1 MSLERLADRGTKDA
15 GKRGGKPLAKIRP
28 TQVAAPRADA
38 LAVPP
43 SGPPPEVRVAGWSA
57 RRPLMIGGLALLILV
72 GGFGA
77 WAAATTISGA
87 IIAPGR
93 FAVASN
99 RQVVQHPDGGVVET
113 VLVKEGDRVTKGDTL
128 VTLDPTFLASQI
140 AVADGRLTEIRARRA
155 RLEAERDEF
164 EAIVFPDDLLSMAG
178 GDPEI
183 AELIQGQRSLFEARN
198 TSEGGSRTQLERRTE
213 QIAAQIDGIDAQS
226 AALGEQLELMEE
238 ELRNTQSLLDRGL
251 AQAPRVL
258 ALRREASRLRGTVG
272 QLAADRAR
280 SEAQITETELQII
293 TLGTSRRETAITELR
308 DIRAEELQLTE
319 QLRAQQAQ
327 FDRLTVTAPVG
338 GVVYGM
344 TVFGVGSVVRP
355 ADPVLFIV
363 PQDEGLVIE
372 ARVEPI
378 HVDQVYPGQ
387 PVRVMLSAFDARTTP
402 ELNGEV
408 RSLSPDAFDDE
419 RSGAPYYRA
428 EIVLQEGEVDRLRAN
443 QILIPGMPADAFIRT
458 SDRTPLAYLTGPL
471 VDYFVRAFREGG
483 PSGMPEPAMVPGPR
497 GSDAAE
503 IPPPVVGG

>member
-1 MSLERLADRGTKDA
+1 MTDDRITGRAKGAKPGPRQLARI
-15 GKRGGKPLAKIRP
+15 KPA
-28 TQVAAPRADA
+28 QVAAPRADA
-38 LAVPP
+38 LAPP
-43 SGPPPEVRVAGWSA
+43 PAGPPPDVRVAGWSA
-57 RRPLMIGGLALLILV
+57 RRPLMIGGVMLAILL

-77 WAAATTISGA
+77 WAASTTISGA

-99 RQVVQHPDGGVVET
+99 RQVVQHPDGGVVAE
-113 VLVKEGDRVTKGDTL
+113 VHVKEGDRVAKGDVL

-140 AVADGRLTEIRARRA
+140 AIAEGRLTEIRARRA
-155 RLEAERDEF
+155 RLEAERDEQD
-164 EAIVFPDDLLSMAG
+164 AIRFPPDLLAKAEE
-178 GDPEI
+178 DPEV
-183 AELIQGQRSLFEARN
+183 AELMEGQRTLFEARN
-198 TSEGGSRTQLERRTE
+198 VSEAGSRTQLERRTE
-213 QIAAQIDGIDAQS
+213 QIAAQIVGIDAQS
-226 AALGEQLELMEE
+226 EALEEQLSLMEE
-238 ELRNTQSLLDRGL
+238 ELATTQSLLDRGL

-258 ALRREASRLRGTVG
+258 SLRREAARLRGTVG

-280 SEAQITETELQII
+280 GEAQITETELQII
-293 TLGTSRRETAITELR
+293 TLATNRREAAITELR

-327 FDRLTVTAPVG
+327 FERLAIAAPVG

-344 TVFGVGSVVRP
+344 TIFGTGSVVRP

-387 PVRVMLSAFDARTTP
+387 PVRLMLSAFDARTTP

-428 EIVLQEGEVDRLRAN
+428 EIVLKEGEAGRLRPN
-443 QILIPGMPADAFIRT
+443 QILIPGMPAEAFIRT

-471 VDYFVRAFREGG
+471 TDYFVRAFREGG
-483 PSGMPEPAMVPGPR
+483 PSGAPAAAVPEPATVPGP
-497 GSDAAE
+497 AAS
-503 IPPPVVGG
+503 G

>member
-1 MSLERLADRGTKDA
+1 MTDDRITGRGAAAKAPKQLARI
-15 GKRGGKPLAKIRP
+15 KPAKAP
-28 TQVAAPRADA
+28 APRAEA
-38 LAVPP
+38 PAPP
-43 SGPPPEVRVAGWSA
+43 PAGPPADVRTAGWSA
-57 RRPLMIGGLALLILV
+57 RRPLMIGGVMLAVLL

-99 RQVVQHPDGGVVET
+99 RQVVQHPDGGVVAE
-113 VLVKEGDRVTKGDTL
+113 VHVKEGARVDAGDRL

-140 AVADGRLTEIRARRA
+140 AVAEGRLTEIRARRA
-155 RLEAERDEF
+155 RLEAERDE
-164 EAIVFPDDLLSMAG
+164 EDAITFPPDLLAKAEA
-178 GDPEI
+178 DPEV
-183 AELIQGQRSLFEARN
+183 AELIEGQRTLFEARN
-198 TSEGGSRTQLERRTE
+198 VSEAGSRTQLERRTE

-226 AALGEQLELMEE
+226 EALQEQLALMEE
-238 ELRNTQSLLDRGL
+238 ELANTQSLLDRGL

-258 ALRREASRLRGTVG
+258 SLRREAARLRGTVG

-280 SEAQITETELQII
+280 SEAQITETELQMI
-293 TLGTSRRETAITELR
+293 TLATNRREAAITELR

-319 QLRAQQAQ
+319 QLRAQEAQ
-327 FDRLTVTAPVG
+327 FERLAITAPVG

-344 TVFGVGSVVRP
+344 TIFGTGSVVRP

-428 EIVLQEGEVDRLRAN
+428 EIVLMDGEAERLREN
-443 QILIPGMPADAFIRT
+443 QVLIPGMPAEAFIRT

-471 VDYFVRAFREGG
+471 TDYFVRAFREGG
-483 PSGMPEPAMVPGPR
+483 PSGAPAPILTPPAAEDVPEPSMVPGPPES
-497 GSDAAE
+497 G
-503 IPPPVVGG
+503 

>member
-1 MSLERLADRGTKDA
+1 MTLKDIAGRGA
-15 GKRGGKPLAKIRP
+15 GGGKGSGPRPLARIAP
-28 TQVAAPRADA
+28 AQVAAPRATA
-38 LAVPP
+38 LAAPP
-43 SGPPPEVRVAGWSA
+43 AGPPPDVRTAGWSV
-57 RRPLMIGGLALLILV
+57 RRPLMIGGLTLAVLV

-77 WAAATTISGA
+77 WAASTTIAGA

-99 RQVVQHPDGGVVET
+99 RQVVQHPDGGVVAE
-113 VLVKEGDRVTKGDTL
+113 VHVKEGDRVEAGETL

-140 AVADGRLTEIRARRA
+140 AIAEGRLTEIRARRA
-155 RLEAERDEF
+155 RLEAERDEQDS
-164 EAIVFPDDLLSMAG
+164 IDFPPDLLERAEA
-178 GDPEI
+178 DPEV
-183 AELIQGQRSLFEARN
+183 AELVEGQRSLFAARSI
-198 TSEGGSRTQLERRTE
+198 SEDGARTQLERRTE
-213 QIAAQIDGIDAQS
+213 QIAAQIDGIDAQ
-226 AALGEQLELMEE
+226 AGALGEQLELMEE
-238 ELRNTQSLLDRGL
+238 ELINTQSLLDRGL

-280 SEAQITETELQII
+280 GEAQITETELQII
-293 TLGTSRRETAITELR
+293 TIATNRREAAITELR
-308 DIRAEELQLTE
+308 DIRAEELELTE
-319 QLRAQQAQ
+319 QLRAQREQ
-327 FDRLTVTAPVG
+327 FDRLNVTAPVG

-344 TVFGVGSVVRP
+344 TIFGRGSVVRP
-355 ADPVLFIV
+355 AEPVLFIV

-387 PVRVMLSAFDARTTP
+387 PVRLMLSAFDARTTP

-428 EIVLQEGEVDRLRAN
+428 EIVLQEGEVERLNPN
-443 QILIPGMPADAFIRT
+443 QVLIPGMPAEAFIRT

-483 PSGMPEPAMVPGPR
+483 PSGVPEPASVPGPR
-497 GSDAAE
+497 DSAG
-503 IPPPVVGG
+503 